1 MADYPISNVPRRVQY
16 VNSGVGPYAF
26 TFAVLVQTDI
36 AVYRGTTLL
45 TLTTDYTVVINA
57 NGTGSVTLVAAGTGN
72 ITIVGARAIQRSS
85 DYTTG
90 GDLFASTLNVDLDSQ
105 TIFSQ
110 QLAESVDR
118 SIKAPI
124 TDASTLNLELPN
136 QVTRANK
143 YLYFDSNGAIAVAGL
158 GSFEPSAMVHFEL
171 NGDGTETDFVI
182 PVSTFQASVIVSIN
196 GVHQRNSSYTITGD
210 DLVFTEAPPVNSVI
224 EVVVFSNI

>member
-45 TLTTDYTVVINA
+45 ALTTDYSVAINA
-57 NGTGSVTLVAAGTGN
+57 NGTGSVTLVTAGTGN

-90 GDLFASTLNVDLDSQ
+90 GDLFASTLNTDLDSQ

-124 TDASTLNLELPN
+124 TDASTLNLDLPN
-136 QVTRANK
+136 QVARANK
-143 YLYFDSNGAIAVAGL
+143 YLYFDNNGNVTTSAIGNF
-158 GSFEPSAMVHFEL
+158 SPSAMAHFVL
-171 NGDGTETDFVI
+171 NGDGTDTDFVL

-196 GVHQRNSSYTITGD
+196 GVHQRNNSYAVTGD
-210 DLVFTEAPPVNSVI
+210 DLVFTEAPPVNSII

>member
-45 TLTTDYTVVINA
+45 TLTTDYTVAINT
-57 NGTGSVTLVAAGTGN
+57 NGTGSITLVTAGTGI

-90 GDLFASTLNVDLDSQ
+90 GDLFASTLNTDLDSQ

-110 QLAESVDR
+110 QLAESVGR
-118 SIKAPI
+118 GLKFPI
-124 TDASTLNLELPN
+124 TDASTLLTDLPN
-136 QVTRANK
+136 QSARANK
-143 YLYFDSNGAIAVAGL
+143 YLYFDSNGAMAVSGL
-158 GSFEPSAMVHFEL
+158 ASFEPSAMAHFQL
-171 NGDGTETDFVI
+171 NGDGVETDFVI
-182 PVSTFQASVIVSIN
+182 PVSTFQASVIISIN
-196 GVHQRNSSYTITGD
+196 GVHQANSSYTITGD
-210 DLVFTEAPPVNSVI
+210 DLVFTEAPPLNSVI
-224 EVVVFSNI
+224 EVVAFSNI